1 MKKYRTKDFN
11 KVFGEKTNYIEDI
24 IKEYLPEE
32 EGKQKIIFE
41 AINYSVLAGGKR
53 IRPMLMMETYVLF
66 GGKYLEWIKPFMV
79 AIEFVHNY
87 SLVHDDLPA
96 MDNDEYRRGKKT
108 THVKYG
114 ETIGILTGDGLLN
127 YAFETA
133 IKIYY
138 NIPVG
143 KANEIVEYKD
153 RVVNALQTLAIKA
166 GTKGMIGGQVID
178 TFVLEGMSVDGQE
191 KKHLLQAINYMYDLK
206 TGGLIQAS
214 MMIGAILAGANKKDL
229 LLVEKMASNIGIAF
243 QIQDD
248 ILDVTSTKEKLGK
261 PIKSDQRNEKLTYT
275 SILGL
280 EKAKEEVEFY
290 SKNSLE
296 IYNKIEK
303 SNLFL
308 YDLINKLINRDK

>member
-1 MKKYRTKDFN
+1 MKKYRTENFS
-11 KVFGEKTNYIEDI
+11 KVLEEKTNYVEEVIREH
-24 IKEYLPEE
+24 LPEE

-41 AINYSVLAGGKR
+41 AMNYSVLAGGKR
-53 IRPMLMMETYVLF
+53 LRPMLMMETYILF
-66 GGKYLEWIKPFMV
+66 GGRYLEWIKPFMA
-79 AIEFVHNY
+79 AIEFIHSY

-108 THVKYG
+108 THIKYG

-133 IKIYY
+133 INSYY

-143 KANEIVEYKD
+143 KPNEIIEYKD
-153 RVVNALQTLAIKA
+153 RLVNALQTLATKA

-178 TFVLEGMSVDGQE
+178 TFVLESMSIDGQD
-191 KKHLLQAINYMYDLK
+191 KKQLLHSINHMYDLK
-206 TGGLIQAS
+206 TSGLIKAS
-214 MMIGAILAGANKKDL
+214 MMIGAILAGASEKEV
-229 LLVEKMASNIGIAF
+229 LLVEEMSSNIGIAF

-248 ILDVTSTKEKLGK
+248 ILDITSTSEKLGK
-261 PIKSDQRNEKLTYT
+261 PIKSDQRNEKLTYV

-296 IYNKIEK
+296 IYNKIDK